1 MWSGYWWNNPLWV
14 MKQEAATQNFFHL
27 YSKSIIFH
35 TKCVTGWVTKSTLS
49 LISHICYKKE
59 VQAFLALWNSIIL
72 MTDFYVECQDQEVLR
87 LRGFLNNTVYFGT
100 LMCPFSTKSL
110 LRLRS
115 FLLTWFF
122 PKSQKTAK
130 AEDPLYMVK

>member
-1 MWSGYWWNNPLWV
+1 
-14 MKQEAATQNFFHL
+14 
-27 YSKSIIFH
+27 
-35 TKCVTGWVTKSTLS
+35 
-49 LISHICYKKE
+49 
-59 VQAFLALWNSIIL
+59 

-87 LRGFLNNTVYFGT
+87 LHGFLNNTVYFGT